1 MRMYKLVGLTG
12 RTGSGKSIAREVF
25 EECRYK
31 VIDADSL
38 AREAIDYKI
47 VKGDILA
54 AFGVDLLKA
63 DGEIK
68 RGELAKRAFKNE
80 DSVKTLNSIIH
91 PHIASVFLSRLKTLS
106 EEGNKK
112 ILFDAPQL
120 FEAGLDIVC
129 DSIIAVGA
137 SEELRIARITE
148 RDGITEEMAKRRLN
162 IQFSDGFFKENCDY
176 FIENNS
182 SVEKLKA
189 EVREIIP
196 RV

>member
-12 RTGSGKSIAREVF
+12 RTGSGKSIVREVF
-25 EECRYK
+25 EEYGYK

-38 AREAIDYKI
+38 AREAIENQI

-54 AFGVDLLKA
+54 AFGVDLLKK
-63 DGEIK
+63 DGKIN

-80 DSVKTLNSIIH
+80 ESVKTLNSIIH
-91 PHIASVFLSRLKTLS
+91 PHIVSIFLIRLKSLS

-120 FEAGLDIVC
+120 FEAELDIVC

-137 SEELRIARITE
+137 FEKLRIERITE

-162 IQFSDGFFKENCDY
+162 IQFSDSFFKENCDY

-189 EVREIIP
+189 EVRELIP